1 MSMLVKMTEVK
12 REERCT
18 LATRKKKKQQSLAG
32 GLSWSNEMGT
42 ESSGLV

>member
-1 MSMLVKMTEVK
+1 MSMLVKVTDVK

-18 LATRKKKKQQSLAG
+18 LATRKKKTTEPG
-32 GLSWSNEMGT
+32 WGLSWSNEMGT